1 MLKHLHGHD
10 LARVVH
16 VNGDLHRLEACH
28 IVHRGGSL
36 LSSFLSRSS
45 LRSRS
50 SGGGSLQRVVDR
62 AGGERHAGLHVDLR
76 RRDVLANQR
85 VKARADQVSAEARRL
100 VVLKHVDRHDLARV
114 VHVDRNLHRLEARH
128 LVHIASRFGRNRL
141 SRFGLSYG
149 FLRLNRNAIGRSRL
163 PERIVDGLRGQRHA
177 RLHVDLRRRQIL
189 ANQRSKR
196 FLGQDVGAQTRGLIV
211 SRNGDGSNLTIGDSD
226 LHGKLVK
233 ALDGIRVGRN
243 LRAGSLQRAVDGF
256 AGQGHTRLHVDGG
269 TGDILAHQRIEH
281 RGIRDQVSAEARRLV
296 VLEHLDRHDLA
307 RVVNGN
313 LDLHRGKAGD
323 VVGVGG
329 HNRLRIARS
338 RGSSGKD
345 RVLVTRVRGDTEGI
359 LGIGKDF
366 GNSIHKSAGGNGRAA
381 DGVNIIPQRIRIRSD
396 CDKLAFEL
404 ILAHSGAQTGGLLK
418 RTDIGLRDVAFGADA
433 HGDRNRSAV
442 ALRRSGQRV
451 ADGRTGSILAL
462 EDLVKD
468 AALGQTFVFNLRILA
483 AREHGVERVH
493 LGSKLLGLDRALG
506 HFVGQRQ
513 RHGSHERENEETKR
527 ELNNITHYFLTSPKL
542 LEPVTRS
549 ISGDTTFISRMAKE
563 HHSAGVFLPKRN
575 QNSSRPQPRPK
586 MILPL
591 LVAGEDE

>member
-10 LARVVH
+10 LAR
-16 VNGDLHRLEACH
+16 L
-28 IVHRGGSL
+28 
-36 LSSFLSRSS
+36 
-45 LRSRS
+45 
-50 SGGGSLQRVVDR
+50 
-62 AGGERHAGLHVDLR
+62 
-76 RRDVLANQR
+76 
-85 VKARADQVSAEARRL
+85 
-100 VVLKHVDRHDLARV
+100 
-114 VHVDRNLHRLEARH
+114 VHVDGDLHRLEARH
-128 LVHIASRFGRNRL
+128 LVYVGRSFRRNRL
-141 SRFGLSYG
+141 GRFGLSDG
-149 FLRLNRNAIGRSRL
+149 FYLRLNRNAIGRSRL
-163 PERIVDGLRGQRHA
+163 PERIVDSLRGQGHTG
-177 RLHVDLRRRQIL
+177 LHIDLRRREIL

-196 FLGQDVGAQTRGLIV
+196 FLGQNVRAKARSLIV
-211 SRNGDGSNLTIGDSD
+211 SRNGDGSDLAIGDSN
-226 LHGKLVK
+226 LHGKLIK
-233 ALDGIRVGRN
+233 ALDGIRVGRD
-243 LRAGSLQRAVDGF
+243 LRAGSLQRAVDGL
-256 AGQGHTRLHVDGG
+256 AGQSHARLHVDGG
-269 TGDILAHQRIEH
+269 TGDILTHERIEH
-281 RGIRDQVSAEARRLV
+281 RGIRDQVSAEARGLV

-307 RVVNGN
+307 RIINGN

-345 RVLVTRVRGDTEGI
+345 RVLVARVRGDAEGV

-366 GNSIHKSAGGNGRAA
+366 GDSIHERSRRNRRAA
-381 DGVNIIPQRIRIRSD
+381 DGVDIVAQRVRIRSNRD
-396 CDKLAFEL
+396 ELALKL
-404 ILAHSGAQTGGLLK
+404 ILTHAGTQTGGLLQSA
-418 RTDIGLRDVAFGADA
+418 DIGLRDAAFCADA
-433 HGDRNRSAV
+433 HGNRNRSAV

-451 ADGRTGSILAL
+451 ADGRTGSVLGF
-462 EDLVKD
+462 ENLVKD
-468 AALGQTFVFNLRILA
+468 AALSKTFVFNLCVLA

-493 LGSKLLGLDRALG
+493 LGGELLGLDRALG

>member
-28 IVHRGGSL
+28 FVHVASRFRRNRLGRYGLRGRFL
-36 LSSFLSRSS
+36 LRLNRNAVG
-45 LRSRS
+45 RSRLPERIID
-50 SGGGSLQRVVDR
+50 GLRGQ
-62 AGGERHAGLHVDLR
+62 RHAGLHVDLR
-76 RRDVLANQR
+76 RCDV
-85 VKARADQVSAEARRL
+85 
-100 VVLKHVDRHDLARV
+100 
-114 VHVDRNLHRLEARH
+114 
-128 LVHIASRFGRNRL
+128 
-141 SRFGLSYG
+141 
-149 FLRLNRNAIGRSRL
+149 
-163 PERIVDGLRGQRHA
+163 
-177 RLHVDLRRRQIL
+177 L

-196 FLGQDVGAQTRGLIV
+196 FFGQEVSAQTRGLIV
-211 SRNGDGSNLTIGDSD
+211 SRNGNGSDLAIGDSY

-233 ALDGIRVGRN
+233 ALDGIRVGRD
-243 LRAGSLQRAVDGF
+243 LRAGSLQRAVDGL
-256 AGQGHTRLHVDGG
+256 AGQGHARLHVDLRRR
-269 TGDILAHQRIEH
+269 DILADQRVEH
-281 RGIRDQVSAEARRLV
+281 RGIRDQISAEARRLV

-307 RVVNGN
+307 RVVDGN
-313 LDLHRGKAGD
+313 LDLHRSKAGD
-323 VVGVGG
+323 IVGVGG

-338 RGSSGKD
+338 CGGSGKD
-345 RVLVTRVRGDTEGI
+345 RVLVTRFRGDAEGV

-366 GNSIHKSAGGNGRAA
+366 GNRVHESAGGNGRAA
-381 DGVNIIPQRIRIRSD
+381 DGVDIIPQRIRIRSD
-396 CDKLAFEL
+396 RDKLALEL
-404 ILAHSGAQTGGLLK
+404 ILAHAGAQTGGLLK
-418 RTDIGLRDVAFGADA
+418 RADIGLRDVAFGADA